1 MKLTFEQ
8 HLRNTHEILQA
19 VHTLYPDKNVKNAK
33 TEKGKDTAN

>member
-19 VHTLYPDKNVKNAK
+19 VHTLYPDKSLKKAK
-33 TEKGKDTAN
+33 KEKGKDTKN